1 MDSDQ
6 IWQFI
11 HSLTGNSEYVNSL
24 ALSPDGQIL
33 AGGSRDNKIYLWN
46 VGTGELIKTL
56 SEHSRGISSIAISP
70 DGKILASGSGDAT
83 IKIWHLGTGELLRS
97 LAVPKRSDEVLSIAI
112 SPDGQTLASGGYRQ
126 YKSSGDGSTIYL
138 WNLSSGN
145 LSSQLIGHLGPV
157 YSVAFS
163 PDGQI
168 LATGSWDKTIK
179 LWDLETRK
187 LIRTLTGHSS
197 SVYSIVISPDG
208 QTLTSSGADDFT
220 MKVWNLHTGELLHT
234 LNTDYAHSI
243 IISPDGET
251 LISATQSGIELW
263 NLRNI
268 NNKEQPKQFCE
279 EDSVLSVAISSDG
292 QILASS
298 SADNTITIWR
308 SSSLQLQELEN
319 ASSSTGK
326 LKAEREETQ
335 QSSASKFTAA
345 QELAEAEGYF
355 NDPEN
360 PEDARERIVASIV
373 RRRGQPKF
381 RKRLLEAYNGRCA
394 ITDCDAEAALEAAH
408 ISPYRGEYTNH
419 ASNGLLLRADIHTLF
434 DLYLLSIDPETKKVL
449 VAPSLAKTYY
459 GDLADNHLR
468 LPEDEAFTPDKK
480 ALEQH
485 RDAFLHKQKN
495 VENR

>member
-6 IWQFI
+6 TWQFI

-33 AGGSRDNKIYLWN
+33 AGGSRDSKIYLWN
-46 VGTGELIKTL
+46 AGTGELTKTL
-56 SEHSRGISSIAISP
+56 YEHSDWVSSIAISP

-83 IKIWHLGTGELLRS
+83 IKIWQLATGELSRTLS
-97 LAVPKRSDEVLSIAI
+97 VPRRSDEVLSLAI

-126 YKSSGDGSTIYL
+126 YKNSGGGSTVYL
-138 WNLSSGN
+138 WDLSSGN
-145 LSSQLIGHLGPV
+145 LRTQLIGHLGPV

-179 LWDLETRK
+179 LWNLETRK
-187 LIRTLTGHSS
+187 LINTLTGHSS

-208 QTLTSSGADDFT
+208 QILTSSGADDFT
-220 MKVWNLHTGELLHT
+220 INVWNLHTGELLHT

-292 QILASS
+292 QLLASS
-298 SADNTITIWR
+298 SADNTIKIWR
-308 SSSLQLQELEN
+308 SSSLRLQELEN
-319 ASSSTGK
+319 VSSSTGK

-335 QSSASKFTAA
+335 QSSASKLVAA

-355 NDPEN
+355 NPEN
-360 PEDARERIVASIV
+360 SEDARERIIASIV
-373 RRRGQPKF
+373 QRRGQTKF

-459 GDLADNHLR
+459 GALADNHLR
-468 LPEDEAFTPDKK
+468 LPEDEAFTPNKK
-480 ALEQH
+480 ALEEH
-485 RDAFLHKQKN
+485 RTVFLHKQKN

>member
-1 MDSDQ
+1 MDSDHT
-6 IWQFI
+6 WQFI

-24 ALSPDGQIL
+24 TLSPDGHIL
-33 AGGSRDNKIYLWN
+33 AGGSRDSKIYLWN

-56 SEHSRGISSIAISP
+56 SEHSGGISSIAISP
-70 DGKILASGSGDAT
+70 DGKTFASGGDDAT
-83 IKIWHLGTGELLRS
+83 IKIWHLATGKLLQS
-97 LAVPKRSDEVLSIAI
+97 LAVPKRADEVLSIAI

-126 YKSSGDGSTIYL
+126 YKNSGGGSTVYL
-138 WNLSSGN
+138 WDLSSGN
-145 LSSQLIGHLGPV
+145 LRTQLIGHLGPV

-179 LWDLETRK
+179 LWNLETEK
-187 LIRTLTGHSS
+187 LINTLTGHSS
-197 SVYSIVISPDG
+197 SVYSIVISPDR
-208 QTLTSSGADDFT
+208 QTLASSGADDFT
-220 MKVWNLHTGELLHT
+220 MNVWNLHTGELLHT

-292 QILASS
+292 QLLASS
-298 SADNTITIWR
+298 SADNTIKIWR

-319 ASSSTGK
+319 VSSTTGK
-326 LKAEREETQ
+326 LKAKREETQ
-335 QSSASKFTAA
+335 QSSASKFAAA
-345 QELAEAEGYF
+345 QELAEVEGYF

-360 PEDARERIVASIV
+360 PEDARKRIVVLIV
-373 RRRGQPKF
+373 RRQGQPKF

-394 ITDCDAEAALEAAH
+394 ITGCDAEAALEAAH
-408 ISPYRGEYTNH
+408 ISPYRGEYTNQV
-419 ASNGLLLRADIHTLF
+419 SNGLLLRADIHTLF

-459 GDLADNHLR
+459 GTLVEYHLR
-468 LPEDEAFTPDKK
+468 PPKDEAFTPNKN
-480 ALEQH
+480 ALEEH

-495 VENR
+495 VEDR